1 MADVTV
7 RIPRNVKT
15 LSTRI
20 EEMVDAGARDSE
32 IVLKFAIQNSIYKRA
47 FRTGAEYAS
56 VQTKIEIIGRIRR
69 IVGFTNLWYTKFPE
83 FGTGIRGAAS
93 RPSHVPADYHYGD
106 VKGMAARSP
115 FLHGRDEALPEVK
128 LVYDRHVR
136 LLKAGAF

>member
-1 MADVTV
+1 MADISV

-15 LSTRI
+15 LSSRI
-20 EEMVDAGARDSE
+20 DEMVDAAAKDTE
-32 IVLKFAIQNSIYKRA
+32 IVLKFSIQNSIYKRA

-56 VQTKIEIIGRIRR
+56 VMTKIEIIGRIRR
-69 IVGFTNLWYTKFPE
+69 IVGYTNLWYTKFPE
-83 FGTGIRGAAS
+83 FGTGMRGSASSPRHTPQGYSYGAVMGMAS
-93 RPSHVPADYHYGD
+93 RA
-106 VKGMAARSP
+106 P